1 MTGMFEVVAS
11 TMDAEQERLEGNRA
25 RIAATKRLEKRF
37 LKYLSKAES
46 EGEMKA
52 RLGLIE
58 KPARA
63 IVKSACEEH
72 RYDNS
77 ETLYS
82 EILSSLVKR
91 AVETGDTYTQE
102 TVDTPKASPDE
113 SFASGLDREP
123 SPKTDKKDVPSGGLS
138 AVDVPSAAHPSETQ
152 SVADTPEYGDRHDG
166 PENPDPT
173 KSPREQVDA
182 DAAMQPELHAAPNT
196 DTWSDKG
203 TQAEPVTSS
212 VEAQWSVLD

>member
-11 TMDAEQERLEGNRA
+11 TMDAEHERLEGNRA

-46 EGEMKA
+46 EGEMNA

-58 KPARA
+58 KPALA

-72 RYDNS
+72 GYDNM
-77 ETLYS
+77 ETLHT
-82 EILSSLVKR
+82 EVLTALVKR
-91 AVETGDTYTQE
+91 AVETGDSYTQE
-102 TVDTPKASPDE
+102 TVDLPKADQT
-113 SFASGLDREP
+113 GLGEP
-123 SPKTDKKDVPSGGLS
+123 SPKIDKKDVPNGGLS
-138 AVDVPSAAHPSETQ
+138 AIDVPSAAHPSETQ
-152 SVADTPEYGDRHDG
+152 NVSDTTEYGDRHDG
-166 PENPDPT
+166 PAVADPT
-173 KSPREQVDA
+173 KSPRETVDA
-182 DAAMQPELHAAPNT
+182 DTATQPEFHAAPNT